1 MPTIKLSNGSQENSF
16 DVARQGD
23 VINVTHEGKTVAL
36 RLVQQDGALAVLAYT
51 DDHGHEQR
59 LRVAVHQAGDRR
71 QGWINGRYHTYQRLR
86 QRASHGSTNTG
97 SLSAT
102 IPAIVREVLVQ
113 PGDAVAAGDKLILLE
128 SMKMVI
134 PIEAPYDG
142 IVTAVNCAAGESVQP
157 GVPLAVLERAARD
170 EDGHGHG

>member
-59 LRVAVHQAGDRR
+59 LRVAVHQSGDRR

-86 QRASHGSTNTG
+86 QRASHGSANTG

-113 PGDAVAAGDKLILLE
+113 PGDTVATGDKLILLE

-134 PIEAPYDG
+134 PIQASHDG
-142 IVTAVNCAAGESVQP
+142 TVAQIHCQPGDAVQP
-157 GVPLAVLERAARD
+157 GVALLQLNQA
-170 EDGHGHG
+170 

>member
-134 PIEAPYDG
+134 PIQAPHDG
-142 IVTAVNCAAGESVQP
+142 TVAQIHCQPGDAVQP
-157 GVPLAVLERAARD
+157 GVALLQLNQA
-170 EDGHGHG
+170 

>member
-16 DVARQGD
+16 DVARQGG

-59 LRVAVHQAGDRR
+59 LRVAVHQSGDRR

-113 PGDAVAAGDKLILLE
+113 PGDTVATGDKLILLE

-134 PIEAPYDG
+134 PIQAPHDG
-142 IVTAVNCAAGESVQP
+142 TVAQIHCQPGDAVQP
-157 GVPLAVLERAARD
+157 GVALLQLNQA
-170 EDGHGHG
+170 